1 MKINT
6 KFKMLVNLASYSMM
20 KKMYFAAV
28 LLLACSGKESDPV
41 PVTPMEEEPKQYGT
55 PFEAVPEPK
64 EVVLYEVNTRAFSA
78 QGNFQGVIDRLDQ
91 IKSLGINTIWLMPI
105 HPVGVEKSAGGLGSP
120 YAVKNYLQVNTEFGD
135 LAKLRELVDEAHER
149 NMAVIIDW
157 VANHTSWDNPWIK
170 NKSWYSQN
178 GNGDIIIP
186 PGTNWQ
192 DVAELNYANAD
203 MRKAMISAMKYWV
216 LEANIDGFRCDAVD
230 FVPTDFWKQ
239 AIDQLNA
246 IQGRDLILL
255 AEGGK
260 ADNFT
265 AGFQMNYAWDFY
277 NNLKEVYG
285 KSKSATSIFTTHINE
300 YNAIPAGKVKLR
312 YTTNHDESAWEATPI
327 ELFQG
332 EAGALSASVITTLTS
347 AVPLVYGSQEVGRS
361 EKLPFFTRDP
371 INWSDNGEML
381 DGYEKLFEIYNQS
394 NIFIEGSLEYFEDAD
409 VAAFTRT
416 LGNEKYLVLVNVRN
430 VTKTHTLDATLKNS
444 TWTNAVTG
452 ASVELNTTVDLA
464 PYSYVILKK

>member
-1 MKINT
+1 
-6 KFKMLVNLASYSMM
+6 MM
-20 KKMYFAAV
+20 KKMYFAAM
-28 LLLACSGKESDPV
+28 LMIACSGKESDPA
-41 PVTPMEEEPKQYGT
+41 PVTPTTPDEPKQYGT
-55 PFEAVPEPK
+55 PFAAVPAPK
-64 EVVLYEVNTRAFSA
+64 DVVLYEVNTRAFSA
-78 QGNFQGVIDRLDQ
+78 SGNFQGVIDRLDH

-105 HPVGVEKSAGGLGSP
+105 HPVGVERSAGGLGSP
-120 YAVKNYLQVNTEFGD
+120 YAVKNYLEVNTEFGD
-135 LAKLRELVDEAHER
+135 LNKLRELVDEAHER

-170 NKSWYSQN
+170 NRTWYSQN

-192 DVAELNYANAD
+192 DVAELNFANAD
-203 MRKAMISAMKYWV
+203 MRKAMIAAMKYWV

-246 IQGRDLILL
+246 IPGRELILL

-277 NNLKEVYG
+277 NNLKDVYG
-285 KSKSATSIFTTHINE
+285 KGKAATSIFTTHANE

-327 ELFQG
+327 EFFKG
-332 EAGALSASVITTLTS
+332 EDGALSASVITLFTS
-347 AVPLVYGSQEVGRS
+347 AVPLVYGSQEVGRA
-361 EKLPFFTRDP
+361 EKLAFFTRDP
-371 INWSDNGEML
+371 INWSANSDML
-381 DGYEKLFEIYNQS
+381 DNYEKLFAIYNQS
-394 NIFIEGSLEYFEDAD
+394 DVFIDGSLQSFNDND
-409 VAAFTRT
+409 IAAFTRT
-416 LGNEKYLVLVNVRN
+416 LEDDQYFILANVRGEA
-430 VTKTHTLDATLKNS
+430 KIHTLEASVKNS
-444 TWTNAVTG
+444 TWTNAMTG
-452 ASVELNTTVDLA
+452 ASVELSSTVELA
-464 PYSYVILKK
+464 PYAFLILKK